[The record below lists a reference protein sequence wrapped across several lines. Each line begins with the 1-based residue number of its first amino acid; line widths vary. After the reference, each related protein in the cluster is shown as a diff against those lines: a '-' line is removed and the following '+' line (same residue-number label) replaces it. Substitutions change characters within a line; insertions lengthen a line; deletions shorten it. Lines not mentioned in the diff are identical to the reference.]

1 MGFVVGKLGRNKY
14 VKENGEMM
22 NDAELAAFLGDA
34 YKTIATGGMNKLGD
48 SGLRVSGSR
57 ANRGSAER
65 QIHFRDAE
73 TYLEYQQ
80 RFGEKSMWDILVN
93 HIDGVSKDIAL
104 VETYGP
110 NPDHVFRSL
119 LDQLTSETAKAN
131 PQRSG
136 RINRLRNST
145 ESLYNFVAGK
155 RNPSLTHISRAGRIT
170 SETGLL
176 QRGSVRR

>member
-1 MGFVVGKLGRNKY
+1 
-14 VKENGEMM
+14 
-22 NDAELAAFLGDA
+22 
-34 YKTIATGGMNKLGD
+34 
-48 SGLRVSGSR
+48 
-57 ANRGSAER
+57 
-65 QIHFRDAE
+65 
-73 TYLEYQQ
+73 
-80 RFGEKSMWDILVN
+80 MWDILVN

-155 RNPSLTHISRAGRIT
+155 RNP
-170 SETGLL
+170 
-176 QRGSVRR
+176 